1 MEEDDPRA
9 VLHDVSQPA
18 QGTDSE
24 DDQSSKYDLNDEEGK
39 VLVYQNATSGK
50 DLHGNKA
57 LSVGEEKPEEDGR
70 EGLDHHEMLSG
81 SDEKEENDDQ
91 GVVEESEGCPET
103 EQVGEGQLAREEE
116 HDSSADQ
123 PQVSDQDLACE
134 NEIVETKSGQRNGIE
149 NPESLEREDA
159 ERVCNGDPFH
169 RREEDQARLAHKE
182 SEGD

>member
-18 QGTDSE
+18 QGTDN
-24 DDQSSKYDLNDEEGK
+24 LNDEEGK
-39 VLVYQNATSGK
+39 VLVCQNATSGK